1 MRLLTKLQVI
11 FNLIETCRVC
21 GMPVDF
27 LFTRGQ
33 QIKVASQIYRYARR
47 LDFCVPMRSNYT
59 YHVEKFEGATVIE
72 PARGFYLEPVATL
85 DFSSLYP
92 SIMVAHNLCYTTLIP
107 QDQIKKWRKK
117 KKNLKITETP
127 TGEFFV
133 DAEVRKGILPRILE
147 DVVSAR
153 KQVQEILSTC
163 TDPFEAMVLEA
174 R

>member
-1 MRLLTKLQVI
+1 MPHRTIQTLQEGDEFTRRRLAIYCIKDAYIPMRLLSKLQVI

-107 QDQIKKWRKK
+107 
-117 KKNLKITETP
+117 
-127 TGEFFV
+127 
-133 DAEVRKGILPRILE
+133 
-147 DVVSAR
+147 
-153 KQVQEILSTC
+153 
-163 TDPFEAMVLEA
+163 
-174 R
+174 